1 MHDERE
7 HLQRFLDLSF
17 EMYQHILTIPKELK
31 LMLLCKNKN
40 SCISLLVVSPVWIM
54 S

>member
-17 EMYQHILTIPKELK
+17 EMYQHILTITDHT
-31 LMLLCKNKN
+31 
-40 SCISLLVVSPVWIM
+40 
-54 S
+54 